1 MEEKRTSPLNI
12 VGLLLMSILFVW
24 YMYTF
29 SPDEVS
35 ENQNNEVVS
44 SEISSSK
51 SNENLFVTEKNYNV
65 EIYNDK
71 EEKIINIE
79 NELISFDVT
88 SHGGLIQNLLIKDE
102 LNYNKQPLYLVN
114 GDNNKLNII
123 FTKKSGEL
131 IQSKFLKF
139 DSEVNNSNISS
150 EIILRAKISSNGN
163 IDFKYVLPKDGYRF
177 RFEIRINDVDQVLDK
192 SVPID
197 FSWEMNSLRNSKS
210 AQYEDRYTF
219 MSYKNDKNK
228 YNSLW
233 YSESENLKE
242 IFWISYTQHFFSSIL
257 IPNKPLIDNEIS
269 WKSISGDDIEESKF
283 LKLFKTD
290 SKIFYDGNMFDLV
303 FDWYMGP
310 TDFSILKTYD
320 ENLEE
325 SISFGWGVF
334 GWINKN
340 IFFPLFGFLTNYFS
354 HGIAIILLTIIIRLV
369 ISPVLYK
376 SYVSQAKMRILRPDI
391 SKINERFKNDA
402 VKRQQET
409 MKMYSRAGA
418 SPLSGCLPAFF
429 SSFLFIP
436 LFYFFPI
443 AFELR
448 GKSFLWAEDLSSY
461 DVIANLPFTIPFYGN
476 HISLF
481 PLLASIAI
489 FFYSRFT
496 AGQQMQPS
504 QPGMPNMKFIIYL
517 MPVMLLFFFNNYSS
531 GFSLYYFVSNLLMIS
546 IFLFIQNFIIDQDKI
561 LAKIEENRKK
571 PKKQSRF
578 QMKMEELMKK
588 AEEQKRLRGK

>member
-283 LKLFKTD
+283 LKFFKTD

-325 SISFGWGVF
+325 SISFGWGIF

-448 GKSFLWAEDLSSY
+448 GKSFLWADDLSSY

>member
-1 MEEKRTSPLNI
+1 
-12 VGLLLMSILFVW
+12 
-24 YMYTF
+24 
-29 SPDEVS
+29 
-35 ENQNNEVVS
+35 
-44 SEISSSK
+44 
-51 SNENLFVTEKNYNV
+51 
-65 EIYNDK
+65 
-71 EEKIINIE
+71 
-79 NELISFDVT
+79 
-88 SHGGLIQNLLIKDE
+88 
-102 LNYNKQPLYLVN
+102 
-114 GDNNKLNII
+114 
-123 FTKKSGEL
+123 
-131 IQSKFLKF
+131 
-139 DSEVNNSNISS
+139 
-150 EIILRAKISSNGN
+150 
-163 IDFKYVLPKDGYRF
+163 
-177 RFEIRINDVDQVLDK
+177 
-192 SVPID
+192 
-197 FSWEMNSLRNSKS
+197 
-210 AQYEDRYTF
+210 
-219 MSYKNDKNK
+219 
-228 YNSLW
+228 
-233 YSESENLKE
+233 
-242 IFWISYTQHFFSSIL
+242 
-257 IPNKPLIDNEIS
+257 
-269 WKSISGDDIEESKF
+269 
-283 LKLFKTD
+283 
-290 SKIFYDGNMFDLV
+290 MFDLV

-448 GKSFLWAEDLSSY
+448 GKSFLWADDLSSY

>member
-1 MEEKRTSPLNI
+1 M
-12 VGLLLMSILFVW
+12 
-24 YMYTF
+24 
-29 SPDEVS
+29 
-35 ENQNNEVVS
+35 
-44 SEISSSK
+44 
-51 SNENLFVTEKNYNV
+51 
-65 EIYNDK
+65 
-71 EEKIINIE
+71 
-79 NELISFDVT
+79 
-88 SHGGLIQNLLIKDE
+88 
-102 LNYNKQPLYLVN
+102 
-114 GDNNKLNII
+114 
-123 FTKKSGEL
+123 
-131 IQSKFLKF
+131 
-139 DSEVNNSNISS
+139 
-150 EIILRAKISSNGN
+150 
-163 IDFKYVLPKDGYRF
+163 
-177 RFEIRINDVDQVLDK
+177 
-192 SVPID
+192 
-197 FSWEMNSLRNSKS
+197 
-210 AQYEDRYTF
+210 
-219 MSYKNDKNK
+219 
-228 YNSLW
+228 
-233 YSESENLKE
+233 
-242 IFWISYTQHFFSSIL
+242 
-257 IPNKPLIDNEIS
+257 
-269 WKSISGDDIEESKF
+269 
-283 LKLFKTD
+283 
-290 SKIFYDGNMFDLV
+290 
-303 FDWYMGP
+303 
-310 TDFSILKTYD
+310 
-320 ENLEE
+320 
-325 SISFGWGVF
+325 
-334 GWINKN
+334 
-340 IFFPLFGFLTNYFS
+340 FGFLTNYFS

-448 GKSFLWAEDLSSY
+448 GKSFLWADDLSSY

-531 GFSLYYFVSNLLMIS
+531 GFSLYYFISNLLMIS

>member
-44 SEISSSK
+44 SETSSSK

-257 IPNKPLIDNEIS
+257 IPNKPLINNEIS
-269 WKSISGDDIEESKF
+269 WKSISGDDIEDSKF
-283 LKLFKTD
+283 LKFFKTD

-448 GKSFLWAEDLSSY
+448 GKSFLWADDLSSY

>member
-51 SNENLFVTEKNYNV
+51 SNENLFVTEKDYNV

-150 EIILRAKISSNGN
+150 EIFLRAKISSNGN

-257 IPNKPLIDNEIS
+257 IPKKPLIDNEIS

-283 LKLFKTD
+283 LKFFKTD

-391 SKINERFKNDA
+391 SKINERFQNDA

-448 GKSFLWAEDLSSY
+448 GKSFLWADDLSSY

>member
-51 SNENLFVTEKNYNV
+51 SNENLFVTEKDYNV
-65 EIYNDK
+65 KIYNDK

-88 SHGGLIQNLLIKDE
+88 SHGGLIQNLLIKNE

-269 WKSISGDDIEESKF
+269 WKSISGDDIEDSKF
-283 LKLFKTD
+283 LKFFKTD

-448 GKSFLWAEDLSSY
+448 GKSFLWADDLSSY

>member
-269 WKSISGDDIEESKF
+269 WKSISGDNIEDSKF
-283 LKLFKTD
+283 LKFFKTD

-448 GKSFLWAEDLSSY
+448 GKSFLWADDLSSY

>member
-283 LKLFKTD
+283 LKFFKTD

-448 GKSFLWAEDLSSY
+448 GKSFLWADDLSSY

>member
-51 SNENLFVTEKNYNV
+51 SNENLFVTEKEYNV

-102 LNYNKQPLYLVN
+102 LNYNKQPLYLLN
-114 GDNNKLNII
+114 DDNNKLNII
-123 FTKKSGEL
+123 FTKKTGEL

-139 DSEVNNSNISS
+139 DSEVTNSNISS
-150 EIILRAKISSNGN
+150 EIFLRAKISSNGN

-233 YSESENLKE
+233 YSERENLKE

-310 TDFSILKTYD
+310 TDYSILKTYD
-320 ENLEE
+320 EKLEE

-448 GKSFLWAEDLSSY
+448 GKSFLWADDLSSY

>member
-51 SNENLFVTEKNYNV
+51 SNENLFLTEKDYNV

-163 IDFKYVLPKDGYRF
+163 IKFKYVLPKDGYRF

-233 YSESENLKE
+233 YSERENLKE

-283 LKLFKTD
+283 LKFFKTD

-310 TDFSILKTYD
+310 TDYSILKTYD
-320 ENLEE
+320 EKLEE

-448 GKSFLWAEDLSSY
+448 GKSFLWADDLSSY

>member
-269 WKSISGDDIEESKF
+269 WKSISGDDIEDSKF
-283 LKLFKTD
+283 LKFFKTD

-391 SKINERFKNDA
+391 RKINERFKNDA

-448 GKSFLWAEDLSSY
+448 GKSFLWADDLSSY

>member
-51 SNENLFVTEKNYNV
+51 SNENLFVTEKNYNL

-233 YSESENLKE
+233 YSENENLKE

-269 WKSISGDDIEESKF
+269 WKSISGDDIEDSKF
-283 LKLFKTD
+283 LKFFKTD

-448 GKSFLWAEDLSSY
+448 GKSFLWADDLSSY